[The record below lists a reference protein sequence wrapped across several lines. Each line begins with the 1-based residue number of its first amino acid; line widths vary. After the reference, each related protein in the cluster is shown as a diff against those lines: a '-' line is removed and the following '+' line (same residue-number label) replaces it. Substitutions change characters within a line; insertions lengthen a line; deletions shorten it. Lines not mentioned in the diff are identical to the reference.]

1 MSHCPKCNSN
11 DIRRSRTRNRWER
24 LRKSITDKR
33 PFRCRKCQ
41 WRGWLPMTLADME
54 QALGRRHTA
63 PDPPNLRGTVLAR
76 SNPRHTLDIK
86 TLDRF
91 HSDVDKDTH

>member
-1 MSHCPKCNSN
+1 
-11 DIRRSRTRNRWER
+11 
-24 LRKSITDKR
+24 
-33 PFRCRKCQ
+33 
-41 WRGWLPMTLADME
+41 MTLADME
-54 QALGRRHTA
+54 QALGRRHSA